1 MIMNTSRFAALSVV
15 AAVVIGA
22 NSVFAAPCESV
33 ESAAASTAYQK
44 VDAMLNEQ
52 TVASHLQAVGLS
64 SQQAHARLS
73 QLSDQQLCRLAAQA
87 DTIQSGGT
95 IQGGNLNDLGP
106 IGCFVHQLGHFLI
119 NVYHLIFCWG
129 DIK

>member
-1 MIMNTSRFAALSVV
+1 MNTSRFAALSVV
-15 AAVVIGA
+15 VVVVIGA
-22 NSVFAAPCESV
+22 SSAFAAPCESV

-52 TVASHLQAVGLS
+52 IVASHLRASGLS

-73 QLSDQQLCRLAAQA
+73 QLSEQQLCQLAAQA
-87 DTIQSGGT
+87 DMIHSGGT
-95 IQGGNLNDLGP
+95 IQGGNVNDLGP
-106 IGCFVHQLGHFLI
+106 IGCFVQQLGHFFT

-129 DIK
+129 DIR

>member
-1 MIMNTSRFAALSVV
+1 MNTSRFAALSVV

-22 NSVFAAPCESV
+22 SPAFAAPCESV

-44 VDAMLNEQ
+44 VDAMLSEQ
-52 TVASHLQAVGLS
+52 IVANHLQAVGLS

-73 QLSDQQLCRLAAQA
+73 QLNDRQLGQLAAQA
-87 DTIQSGGT
+87 DMIQSGGT

-106 IGCFVHQLGHFLI
+106 IGCFVHQLRHFLA
-119 NVYHLIFCWG
+119 NVYQLIFCWG
-129 DIK
+129 DVR

>member
-1 MIMNTSRFAALSVV
+1 MNISRFAALSVV

-22 NSVFAAPCESV
+22 SSAFAAPCESV

-52 TVASHLQAVGLS
+52 IVANHLQAVGLN

-73 QLSDQQLCRLAAQA
+73 QLNDQQPCQLAAQA

-106 IGCFVHQLGHFLI
+106 VGCFLHQLGHLLT
-119 NVYHLIFCWG
+119 NVYHLFFCWG

>member
-1 MIMNTSRFAALSVV
+1 MNISRFAALSVV
-15 AAVVIGA
+15 AAVVVGA
-22 NSVFAAPCESV
+22 SSAFAAPCESV

-44 VDAMLNEQ
+44 VDAMLSEQ
-52 TVASHLQAVGLS
+52 IVANHLQAVGLS

-73 QLSDQQLCRLAAQA
+73 QLNDQQLCQLAAQA

-106 IGCFVHQLGHFLI
+106 VGCFLHQLGHFLT
-119 NVYHLIFCWG
+119 NVYHLFFCWG

>member
-1 MIMNTSRFAALSVV
+1 MNTSRFAALSVV

>member
-1 MIMNTSRFAALSVV
+1 MNTSRFAALSVV
-15 AAVVIGA
+15 AVTLISASA
-22 NSVFAAPCESV
+22 AFAAPCESV

-44 VDAMLNEQ
+44 VDAMLSERV
-52 TVASHLQAVGLS
+52 VASHLQAIGLS

-73 QLSDQQLCRLAAQA
+73 QLSDQQLGQLAAQA
-87 DTIQSGGT
+87 NLIQSGGT
-95 IQGGNLNDLGP
+95 IQGGNVNDLGP
-106 IGCFVHQLGHFLI
+106 IGCFVHQLGVLLT